1 MAANVIIMQIKLNY
15 LFLSNITNIKH
26 SQSNGFYFAIEES
39 FSHNNKCLQCP
50 TDQTKQFNNSKGH
63 LYIQV

>member
-1 MAANVIIMQIKLNY
+1 MATNVIIMQIKLNY

-39 FSHNNKCLQCP
+39 FSHNNKCLQGP
-50 TDQTKQFNNSKGH
+50 TDQTKQ
-63 LYIQV
+63 